1 MKNSHPVQQTVKN
14 DLFYTAK
21 KFQGNHLPPEMQV
34 ENEGPLRISHMS
46 EKSARLQSQQGQVS
60 ASQT

>member
-1 MKNSHPVQQTVKN
+1 MQQTVKTN
-14 DLFYTAK
+14 LFYTTK
-21 KFQGNHLPPEMQV
+21 KFQGNYLPPEM

-46 EKSARLQSQQGQVS
+46 EKSARLESQQGQVS

>member
-21 KFQGNHLPPEMQV
+21 KFQGNQLPPEM

-46 EKSARLQSQQGQVS
+46 EKSARLESQQGQVS